1 VLFRSV
7 AMNINLTLISQ
18 AIAFAVFIWFTVKF
32 VWPPMLAA
40 ITERQKK
47 IEEGLAAAER
57 SKRDLEL
64 AQARSTDTLR
74 EAREKSTEMIGG
86 AERQA
91 AHIIEEART
100 EATKIIG
107 MARVAAEGEA
117 TVAAQRAKEGLRDQV
132 ALLAVAGAEKI
143 LRREV
148 NAQVHSELL
157 ASLKSEL

>member
-1 VLFRSV
+1 
-7 AMNINLTLISQ
+7 MNINLTLISQ
-18 AIAFAVFIWFTVKF
+18 AIAFAIFIWFTVKF
-32 VWPPMLAA
+32 VWPPMLTA

-64 AQARSTDTLR
+64 AQHRSTDTLR

-91 AHIIEEART
+91 AHIVEEARA
-100 EATKIIG
+100 EA
-107 MARVAAEGEA
+107 ARLVNQARIAAEGEA
-117 TVAAQRAKEGLRDQV
+117 AVAAQRARESLRDQV
-132 ALLAVAGAEKI
+132 AQLAVAGAEKI

-148 NAQVHSELL
+148 NAQVHAELL

>member
-1 VLFRSV
+1 
-7 AMNINLTLISQ
+7 MNINLTLISQ

-32 VWPPMLAA
+32 VWPPMLTA

-64 AQARSTDTLR
+64 AQHRSTDTLR

-91 AHIIEEART
+91 AHIIEDARAEAIRIVNQART
-100 EATKIIG
+100 
-107 MARVAAEGEA
+107 AAEGEA
-117 TVAAQRAKEGLRDQV
+117 GVAAQRAKESLRDQV
-132 ALLAVAGAEKI
+132 AQLAVAGAEKI

-148 NAQVHSELL
+148 NAQVHAELL

>member
-1 VLFRSV
+1 
-7 AMNINLTLISQ
+7 MNINLTLISQ
-18 AIAFAVFIWFTVKF
+18 AIAFAIFIWFTVKF
-32 VWPPMLAA
+32 VWPPMLTA

-57 SKRDLEL
+57 SKQDLEL
-64 AQARSTDTLR
+64 AQHRSTDTLR

-91 AHIIEEART
+91 AHIIEDARA
-100 EATKIIG
+100 ES
-107 MARVAAEGEA
+107 ARIVNQARIAAEGEA
-117 TVAAQRAKEGLRDQV
+117 AVAAQRARESLRDQV

-148 NAQVHSELL
+148 NPQVHAELL

>member
-1 VLFRSV
+1 
-7 AMNINLTLISQ
+7 MNINLTLISQ

-32 VWPPMLAA
+32 VWPPMLTA

-64 AQARSTDTLR
+64 AQHRSTDTLR
-74 EAREKSTEMIGG
+74 EAREKCTEMIGG

-91 AHIIEEART
+91 AHIIEDARA
-100 EATKIIG
+100 ESVRIVNQ
-107 MARVAAEGEA
+107 ARIAAEGEA
-117 TVAAQRAKEGLRDQV
+117 GVAAQRAKESLRDQV
-132 ALLAVAGAEKI
+132 AQLAVAGAEKI

-148 NAQVHSELL
+148 NAQVHAELL

>member
-1 VLFRSV
+1 
-7 AMNINLTLISQ
+7 MNINLTLISQ

-32 VWPPMLAA
+32 VWPPMLTA

-57 SKRDLEL
+57 SKKDLEL
-64 AQARSTDTLR
+64 AQARSTDTMR
-74 EAREKSTEMIGG
+74 EAREKSTELIGS

-91 AHIIEEART
+91 AHIVEDART
-100 EATKIIG
+100 EAARLISV
-107 MARVAAEGEA
+107 ARVAAEGEA
-117 TVAAQRAKEGLRDQV
+117 TVAAQRAKESLRDQV

>member
-1 VLFRSV
+1 
-7 AMNINLTLISQ
+7 MNINLTLISQ

-32 VWPPMLAA
+32 VWPPMLTA

-57 SKRDLEL
+57 SKKDLEL

-91 AHIIEEART
+91 AHIIEDARA
-100 EATKIIG
+100 EATRIVSL
-107 MARVAAEGEA
+107 ARVAAEGEA
-117 TVAAQRAKEGLRDQV
+117 TVAAQRAKENLRDQV

>member
-1 VLFRSV
+1 
-7 AMNINLTLISQ
+7 MNINLTLISQ

-32 VWPPMLAA
+32 VWPPMLTA

-57 SKRDLEL
+57 SKKDLEL
-64 AQARSTDTLR
+64 AQARSMDTLR
-74 EAREKSTEMIGG
+74 EAREKSAEMIGG

-91 AHIIEEART
+91 AHIVEDARAEA
-100 EATKIIG
+100 AKIISL
-107 MARVAAEGEA
+107 ARVAAEGEA
-117 TVAAQRAKEGLRDQV
+117 TVAAQRAKENLRDQV